1 MGDELYAIN
10 QARLRAD
17 GVRLKRLA
25 AIGQVVLVV
34 SLIAIP
40 LALYAIARPA
50 VPDVGFW
57 TFLKDLLITGPAA
70 LVNAYALIQGVV
82 IFVALGRTRL
92 LGHSLS
98 VDDPLGRGTLKHLK
112 SLSYAMCV
120 VALVTCMSIES
131 VPAVGE
137 PKFKIAISF
146 VPLYFGVM
154 VVTGLTIA
162 RRIVS
167 EAVTWK
173 AETQEFI

>member
-1 MGDELYAIN
+1 
-10 QARLRAD
+10 
-17 GVRLKRLA
+17 
-25 AIGQVVLVV
+25 
-34 SLIAIP
+34 
-40 LALYAIARPA
+40 
-50 VPDVGFW
+50 
-57 TFLKDLLITGPAA
+57 
-70 LVNAYALIQGVV
+70 
-82 IFVALGRTRL
+82 
-92 LGHSLS
+92 
-98 VDDPLGRGTLKHLK
+98 
-112 SLSYAMCV
+112 MCV
-120 VALVTCMSIES
+120 VALVACMSIES

>member
-1 MGDELYAIN
+1 MSDALFAIN

-25 AIGQVVLVV
+25 AIGQVVLVLTLLGMPV
-34 SLIAIP
+34 
-40 LALYAIARPA
+40 ALYSIAQPVA
-50 VPDVGFW
+50 ADVGFW
-57 TFLKDLLITGPAA
+57 TFLRDLLITGPAA
-70 LVNAYALIQGVV
+70 LVNAYALIKGLV
-82 IFVALGRTRL
+82 IFAALDRTRL

-98 VDDPLGRGTLKHLK
+98 SENPLGRDTLSHLK
-112 SLSYAMCV
+112 SLGYAMCLL
-120 VALVTCMSIES
+120 ALVTCISIE
-131 VPAVGE
+131 PAHSLGE
-137 PKFKIAISF
+137 PRFKVAISL
-146 VPLYFGVM
+146 VPIYFGVM